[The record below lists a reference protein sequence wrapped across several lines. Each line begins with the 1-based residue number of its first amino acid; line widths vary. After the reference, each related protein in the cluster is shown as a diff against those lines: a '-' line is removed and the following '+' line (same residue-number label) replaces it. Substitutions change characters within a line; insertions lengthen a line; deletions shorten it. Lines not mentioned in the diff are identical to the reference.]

1 MMRSMA
7 APRAGHRFA
16 GVCDPFL
23 DTDQSMLGKVQ
34 VVKDVV
40 GKGGGFKIGK
50 TEAVEE

>member
-23 DTDQSMLGKVQ
+23 ETDQSMLGKVQ
-34 VVKDVV
+34 VFKDVV
-40 GKGGGFKIGK
+40 RKGGGLRLERQKL
-50 TEAVEE
+50 